1 MLDTDHTATDN
12 AGQGGVGNPG
22 CLVRSLGITQE
33 QTDRFL
39 LCGFI
44 TTNYVLKREVAGF
57 ALQACLA
64 NTSKEMKYSGIPNKS
79 IAKIDSALRDTCR
92 GPMLLYVKD
101 RNLDTMDLRHFAD
114 YIRCEA
120 YRLANAE
127 LISPGHLIAGE
138 RVEGVR
144 INCLGDTTIIG
155 RPAFEAVSTSP
166 MIYIHDAHEAPV
178 GNLIGIPLDFGGADP
193 MLTLPWR
200 GRTIDGDEAETNRG
214 YMLINPGRN
223 KLSGSTIAMRKDG
236 RPLYVAHLE
245 ALAVYCTV
253 STKDIDPSQSTLVGG
268 MDLYTKKQDEAIRRR
283 ASKEGFMDFFGE
295 FKRKYRLDDLPSPYD
310 L

>member
-1 MLDTDHTATDN
+1 MAL
-12 AGQGGVGNPG
+12 QG
-22 CLVRSLGITQE
+22 CLG
-33 QTDRFL
+33 
-39 LCGFI
+39 
-44 TTNYVLKREVAGF
+44 
-57 ALQACLA
+57 

-79 IAKIDSALRDTCR
+79 MEKIDSALRDMCR
-92 GPMLLYVKD
+92 GPMLLYGKD

-127 LISPGHLIAGE
+127 LVSPGHVITGE

-166 MIYIHDAHEAPV
+166 MICNHDAREAPV
-178 GNLIGIPLDFGGADP
+178 GIIIGIPLAFGGADP

-200 GRTIDGDEAETNRG
+200 GRTIDGDEAERNRG
-214 YMLINPGRN
+214 YMLINPG
-223 KLSGSTIAMRKDG
+223 KYTLSGSTIAVRKDG
-236 RPLYVAHLE
+236 KPLYVAHLE
-245 ALAVYCTV
+245 ALAVYCASFTQ
-253 STKDIDPSQSTLVGG
+253 DIDPLQSVLVGG
-268 MDLYTKKQDEAIRRR
+268 MDLYMKKQDEAIRRR
-283 ASKEGFMDFFGE
+283 TSKKGFMDFFEE
-295 FKRKYRLDDLPSPYD
+295 FKGKYQLDDLASPYD